1 MILCDPVEVVLVRV
15 ARALLLPVVRVAALG
30 ARVEARVS
38 LLALPLQ
45 PVLDV
50 AIALRH
56 ERLRRRWRAGCCA
69 SARVR
74 AGATRRG
81 ATALPTRRLTCAAL
95 PAHLPTACRRNR
107 RTSYHHNRLL
117 PASGKEP
124 MARSIA
130 RGRRSIEFCALSRSG
145 GCQLQRISGRG
156 LGSGAPADAAKMD
169 YLSYLYTPQ
178 QMSGGA
184 SFGHAT
190 RVGNWSEDYELQ
202 QHRIKCAHGGF
213 VINYKRALAPVPKS
227 PGSELLLDVEQLLF
241 QLGLALLELE
251 AVSNNLG
258 LRWRR
263 RAQH

>member
-1 MILCDPVEVVLVRV
+1 
-15 ARALLLPVVRVAALG
+15 
-30 ARVEARVS
+30 
-38 LLALPLQ
+38 
-45 PVLDV
+45 
-50 AIALRH
+50 
-56 ERLRRRWRAGCCA
+56 
-69 SARVR
+69 
-74 AGATRRG
+74 
-81 ATALPTRRLTCAAL
+81 
-95 PAHLPTACRRNR
+95 
-107 RTSYHHNRLL
+107 
-117 PASGKEP
+117 
-124 MARSIA
+124 
-130 RGRRSIEFCALSRSG
+130 
-145 GCQLQRISGRG
+145 
-156 LGSGAPADAAKMD
+156 MD

-213 VINYKRALAPVPKS
+213 VINYKRALAPVPKRRN
-227 PGSELLLDVEQLLF
+227 SELLLDVEQLLF

>member
-1 MILCDPVEVVLVRV
+1 
-15 ARALLLPVVRVAALG
+15 
-30 ARVEARVS
+30 
-38 LLALPLQ
+38 
-45 PVLDV
+45 
-50 AIALRH
+50 
-56 ERLRRRWRAGCCA
+56 
-69 SARVR
+69 
-74 AGATRRG
+74 
-81 ATALPTRRLTCAAL
+81 
-95 PAHLPTACRRNR
+95 
-107 RTSYHHNRLL
+107 
-117 PASGKEP
+117 
-124 MARSIA
+124 MAIA
-130 RGRRSIEFCALSRSG
+130 RGRRSIELCALSRSG

-202 QHRIKCAHGGF
+202 QHRIYGIKCAHGELC
-213 VINYKRALAPVPKS
+213 YKLQARPRTRPKIS
-227 PGSELLLDVEQLLF
+227 GLELLLDVEQLLF